1 LNRIDRLHAILTHL
15 QSKKKVTAEEIAD
28 RFSISLRT
36 VYRDVK
42 ALEESGIPIIGESGI
57 GYSIMEGYRLPP
69 VMFTREEAGAL
80 MMGAKLAEQ
89 FADSSVKKHYES
101 ALYKIKAVLRLP
113 DKEFVDS
120 LTSQI
125 SIYRGRMPVDEFP
138 QQYLPQLQKAL
149 VEKTVLCMEYYSSYK
164 EEYTSREVEPIG
176 LCYYSSSW
184 HLVAWCRMR
193 NDYRDFRISRIK
205 KLSEKEES
213 FQSARHP
220 SIQEYLTQVRSEAQ
234 LQEIVVNIKKE
245 VAKYIGEQKYLYGY
259 VSEEVCGNC
268 IRMKFLSSFPE
279 YLGRWLL
286 SYTDAATVQSP
297 DSFKT
302 VMETLTGEL
311 RNIYP

>member
-1 LNRIDRLHAILTHL
+1 LNRLDRLHAILTHL

-42 ALEESGIPIIGESGI
+42 TLEQSGIPIIGESGI
-57 GYSIMEGYRLPP
+57 GYSVMEGYRLPP

-89 FADSSVKKHYES
+89 FADNSVKKHYES
-101 ALYKIKAVLRLP
+101 ALFKIKAVLRLP

-125 SIYRGRMPVDEFP
+125 SIYRGRMPLDEFP

-149 VEKTVLCMEYYSSYK
+149 VDKKVIHIEYYSSYK
-164 EEYTSREVEPIG
+164 EEFTSREVEPIG
-176 LCYYSSSW
+176 LCYYASSW
-184 HLVAWCRMR
+184 HVVGWCRMR

-205 KLSEKEES
+205 KLIEKEETFDAS
-213 FQSARHP
+213 RHP
-220 SIQEYLTQVRSEAQ
+220 SIQDYINQIRSESE
-234 LQEIVVNIKKE
+234 LQEIAVNIKKE
-245 VAKYIGEQKYLYGY
+245 VAKYIPEQKYLYGF
-259 VSEEVCGNC
+259 VSETKCGDMVQ
-268 IRMKFLSSFPE
+268 MKFLTGYPE

-286 SYTDAATVQSP
+286 MYTDSVTVESP
-297 DSFKT
+297 DTFKKL
-302 VMETLTGEL
+302 MCTLTGEL
-311 RNIYP
+311 KNIYP